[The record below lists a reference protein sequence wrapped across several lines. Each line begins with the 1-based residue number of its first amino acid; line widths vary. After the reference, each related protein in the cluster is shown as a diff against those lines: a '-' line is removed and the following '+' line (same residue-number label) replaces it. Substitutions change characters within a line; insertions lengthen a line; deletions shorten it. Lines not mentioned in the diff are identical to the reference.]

1 MDFSFE
7 KTNSAYM
14 LFYERIDKNK
24 DEREDKI
31 NTTVELATDLS
42 DWICEDNI
50 AFLRDKSIFEHT
62 YFDFMWQICGYIPQT
77 LPTNSSSKITLLS
90 ARLATS
96 FVLETLIH
104 AKEKPTIANWIELL
118 TKQFNSSQ
126 QACEWL
132 MDHLAEDDWW
142 PIQILLRCSNQ
153 MVRQLFQRLCIHVI
167 VQLKPTQA
175 PLYLQPLSDDS
186 DDSNDLEVITHVGR
200 FSCVTRFI
208 RKLLSLISIEN
219 LNAKPHL
226 KHLTEYFAFLCEF
239 AKQGDEECK
248 FLLAVEAISTVV
260 SFYMGHCGKS
270 ANDYVEVMSEDEEEE
285 EEEGYTDSNNA
296 GYSGANAYNQRPQL
310 PQNVGSVM
318 DDKFPKPASL
328 DKMITLVAL
337 LVEKSRGKDNRLRLS
352 DRDYESIASGKS
364 FPFLQQQIR
373 DNINL
378 RQTCNLICSLCRW
391 NDHFAIMIINM
402 IFTSITRFPD
412 TSGPFFKIL
421 SMLVDIGTSFYFKL
435 NFIYLFLF
443 SFKKFN

>member
-14 LFYERIDKNK
+14 LFYERVDETK
-24 DEREDKI
+24 DIAEEKVVS
-31 NTTVELATDLS
+31 NVELASDLAE
-42 DWICEDNI
+42 WICEDNI
-50 AFLRDKSIFEHT
+50 SFLRDKSIFEHT

-77 LPTNSSSKITLLS
+77 LPSTTTSKVTLLS

-142 PIQILLRCSNQ
+142 PIQILLRCPNQ

-186 DDSNDLEVITHVGR
+186 DDSNDLEVMTHVGR

-219 LNAKPHL
+219 LSAKPHL

-260 SFYMGHCGKS
+260 SFYMGLCGKS
-270 ANDYVEVMSEDEEEE
+270 ANDYVEVMSEDEDDDEED
-285 EEEGYTDSNNA
+285 GYIDGTAAAANTP
-296 GYSGANAYNQRPQL
+296 GFSGHYNQRSQFPHTG
-310 PQNVGSVM
+310 VGPVL

-378 RQTCNLICSLCRW
+378 RQTCNLIISLCKW
-391 NDHFAIMIINM
+391 NDHFSILVINM
-402 IFTSITRFPD
+402 IFTAITRIPD
-412 TSGPFFKIL
+412 SSGPFFKIL
-421 SMLVDIGTSFYFKL
+421 SMLVDIGLSIPLFYRNL
-435 NFIYLFLF
+435 N
-443 SFKKFN
+443 